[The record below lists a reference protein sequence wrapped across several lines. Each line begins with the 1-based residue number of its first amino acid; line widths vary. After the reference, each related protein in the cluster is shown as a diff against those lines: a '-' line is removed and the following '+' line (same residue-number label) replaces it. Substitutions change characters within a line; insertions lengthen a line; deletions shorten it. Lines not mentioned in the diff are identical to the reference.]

1 MNRYRT
7 KASIFSPAKLEPA
20 YRAPQTPARLE
31 RGRDELIIE
40 DGGGLGVAADGH
52 QPRLLLLS
60 SRRPLHPCRA
70 EVEGVSSLSLASKRH
85 FLEVCFLN
93 KVCFMLVEW
102 VSSGVLRV
110 FFVPLFF
117 CAYPEFSILGKVR
130 HSSGVGDK

>member
-1 MNRYRT
+1 MWET
-7 KASIFSPAKLEPA
+7 
-20 YRAPQTPARLE
+20 RACC
-31 RGRDELIIE
+31 RGWR
-40 DGGGLGVAADGH
+40 GLGVAADGH

-85 FLEVCFLN
+85 TSLRCVSGSHRWRNRLFFLN
-93 KVCFMLVEW
+93 KVCLMLVEW

-110 FFVPLFF
+110 FYVPLFF
-117 CAYPEFSILGKVR
+117 CAYPEFFILGKVR